1 MQNMSLTMAKG
12 GDRHVGLVNSPA
24 KLGETEGNDNLKPEQ
39 FNYKSVY

>member
-1 MQNMSLTMAKG
+1 MQNKSLTMAKG

-24 KLGETEGNDNLKPEQ
+24 LGETVGNDNLQPEQ